1 VGERADRAA
10 ERRVDL
16 RIAVFTKNRTNPA
29 YDAARLGADRA
40 AQRLGAQT
48 VHFVPAK
55 GDDPGEQSAL
65 VDEALALRPDAI
77 VFTPVHA
84 TRMNAAIARINASG
98 IPLFGFVN
106 PMPAARCVSYV
117 GSDDYRVGFEIAQYL
132 FAHLEGRGRILVV
145 SGPVESVTSIARVRA
160 FEDAASAR
168 PAIALVGTCV
178 GDYLRDRARD
188 RVAQWLAAND
198 GIEGCLAANDVMA
211 LGAVDALRASGRQ
224 AAVAGVNAIPE
235 AIAAI
240 KRGDM
245 LATADFNA
253 MRMAYLATECAVR
266 HLRGEPVP
274 AEIQL
279 PVEIVDRRNC
289 HRWDLPFEQRPVP
302 TLEETLA

>member
-1 VGERADRAA
+1 
-10 ERRVDL
+10 VDL

-65 VDEALALRPDAI
+65 VDEALAMRPDAI

-106 PMPAARCVSYV
+106 PMPAAHCVSYV
-117 GSDDYRVGFEIAQYL
+117 GSDDYRLGFEIAQVL
-132 FAHLEGRGRILVV
+132 FAHLQGRGRVLVV
-145 SGPVESVTSIARVRA
+145 AGPVESVTSIARVRA
-160 FEDAASAR
+160 FEAAASPH

-188 RVAQWLAAND
+188 SVARWLAVND
-198 GIEGCLAANDVMA
+198 GFEGCLAANDVMA
-211 LGAVDALRASGRQ
+211 LGAVDALRAAGRQ

-274 AEIQL
+274 AEIRL

-289 HRWDLPFEQRPVP
+289 DLWDLPFEQRSLP